1 MELLLV
7 ALGGAAGSVSRYFIS
22 KKIAH
27 QSNFIL
33 ATFCINLSGAFLLGM
48 VASSSLTGNLLLLC
62 TDGFLAAFT
71 TFSTF
76 LYEGFQLFHN
86 KKRWNAAV
94 YIFGSLILG
103 SLGFFLGKIFVS
115 IW

>member
-7 ALGGAAGSVSRYFIS
+7 AVGGAAGSVLRYFIS
-22 KKIAH
+22 KKIAYR
-27 QSNFIL
+27 SNFIL
-33 ATFCINLSGAFLLGM
+33 ATFCINLSGAFLLGI
-48 VASSSLTGNLLLLC
+48 VAGIPLTGNLLLLC
-62 TDGFLAAFT
+62 ADGFLAAFT

-86 KKRWNAAV
+86 KKRWNAV
-94 YIFGSLILG
+94 IYILGSLILG
-103 SLGFFLGKIFVS
+103 SLGFFFGEIFIL